1 LKYKKMIPVNPSL
14 SIDENEIKM
23 DFIRSSGPGGQN
35 VNKVSSAVLLRFDV
49 ANSPSLQEA
58 VKKRLIRISGSRV
71 SEAGILNIK
80 VQIHRK
86 QDQNRKEAIQRLVK
100 LIQSAAEKPK
110 LRHKTQP
117 TLASRQR
124 RLEAKQHKS
133 RIKIHRKSVGNDEF

>member
-1 LKYKKMIPVNPSL
+1 MIPVNPSL